1 MNGTGRVVRIAADG
15 YAADIDAVGTKVA
28 VEGVCIGRIEGEEG
42 SVGRPHETVVAGTF
56 AARCVNPGDFSRGS
70 NASRKRT
77 WVCVSSGIV
86 SVLQLGRSIE
96 SEECT
101 VPHSQ
106 EGVLPTTTTRGI
118 GPRRA
123 PKARVRIPP
132 RHHTCL
138 VYARGL
144 NARRHAGWFIRRAH
158 RAIKSDIR
166 AIRITNEAVA
176 ASV

>member
-1 MNGTGRVVRIAADG
+1 PVPRAHETMNGTGRVLDIAADG
-15 YAADIDAVGTKVA
+15 YAAHIDAAGANVT
-28 VEGVCIGRIEGEEG
+28 VEGICIGRIEGDEG
-42 SVGRPHETVVAGTF
+42 PVGRPHETVVAGTL

-96 SEECT
+96 SEECP

-106 EGVLPTTTTRGI
+106 EGVLPATIARGI
-118 GPRRA
+118 GPGLA
-123 PKARVRIPP
+123 PKARVPIPP
-132 RHHTCL
+132 CHHTCL

-144 NARRHAGWFIRRAH
+144 NARRHAGWSIRRAH
-158 RAIKSDIR
+158 RAIKSD
-166 AIRITNEAVA
+166 
-176 ASV
+176 